1 MKKILFTGF
10 DPFGKDTTN
19 PSWEAVK
26 LLPDQA
32 KGCVIVK
39 RRMPVEYDRV
49 AELLRQAVSEEK
61 PDAVICVGQAG
72 GRAVLTPEMVAINLN
87 DASIPDNAG
96 VLHGGEPILADGP
109 AAYFATIPVKAIT
122 LGMQEAGVPSAVSYS
137 AGTYV
142 CNNLMYHLL
151 RLLETEHPAV
161 KGGFIHVPYECGQVL
176 GKSNMPSLPL
186 TVIAEGLKAAA
197 EVTAESL
204 ESGSGDISAALG
216 NTH

>member
-10 DPFGKDTTN
+10 EPFGEDTTN

-32 KGCVIVK
+32 GESVIVK
-39 RRMPVEYDRV
+39 RCMPVEYDRV
-49 AELLRQAVSEEK
+49 AKLLRQAVEEEK

-96 VLHGGEPILADGP
+96 ILHGGEPICTEGP
-109 AAYFATIPVKAIT
+109 AAYFATIPVKAIA
-122 LGMQEAGVPSAVSYS
+122 LGMQRRGVPAAVSYT

-151 RLLETEHPAV
+151 RLLETEYPAV

-176 GKSNMPSLPL
+176 GKANMPSLPL
-186 TVIAEGLKAAA
+186 AVIAKGLEAAA
-197 EVTAESL
+197 VTAERL
-204 ESGSGDISAALG
+204 ELGSGDIAAALG